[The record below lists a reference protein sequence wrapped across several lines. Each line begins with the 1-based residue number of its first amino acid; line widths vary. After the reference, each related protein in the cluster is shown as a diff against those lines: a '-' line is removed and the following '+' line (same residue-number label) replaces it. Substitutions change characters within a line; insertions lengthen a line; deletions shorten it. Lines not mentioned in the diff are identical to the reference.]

1 MNFLAPLAFF
11 FAATIPVVIVF
22 YLLKR
27 RRVAR
32 VVPSTLL
39 WQKFLAETQASAPF
53 QKLRKNWLLILQIL
67 LLILAVLALSRPYL
81 AGKSSGGR
89 LVVVILDA
97 SASMQATDEAPTRFA
112 KARSN
117 ALKLV
122 DALHDEDRMVVLE
135 VGANTEVKQSAT
147 SEKAALR
154 RALNAIEA
162 RDTPTR
168 LKEALKLA
176 ETLVQKEASPEVHL
190 FSDGAVGGLE
200 DFESAGLPLVFHQ
213 VGRRADNVAITA
225 LDVRSNPDN
234 PLQRAVFAN
243 LVNYSTNSHTLTLEF
258 LAGGQIKEVK
268 PLTLA
273 PGETSPQVFITTQE
287 RDDVF
292 EVRMDARDDLSL
304 DNRAAVVSLLP
315 QPTRVLL
322 VSAGN
327 RLLEKAL
334 RAATG
339 VDLTTARALDGT
351 EASFDIVVLDGV
363 LPERWPEGNLL
374 VFNVAPPAWFA
385 SVSQQST
392 PAIVDWKG
400 NHPLLRF
407 VSFDNVQIAESL
419 VVKTPPWGLS
429 LVESPQ
435 SPLIIAGETGR
446 QRVAWVGF
454 DSLGSTWPLR
464 FSFPIFIANA
474 VEWLSP
480 SAINASQLT
489 VRSGDPFRLALA
501 EKTHAAVITTP
512 DGSKLTVPVDPA
524 RGEVLFGGT
533 ARQGIY
539 RLQAGTNEVTF
550 CVNLT
555 DAAESNL
562 EPKSELRFGK
572 YSKAATI
579 DFRNTN
585 LEIWRWIALGALAVL
600 LFEWWYYHRRT
611 A

>member
-11 FAATIPVVIVF
+11 FAVTIPVVILF

-27 RRVAR
+27 RRVVR

-67 LLILAVLALSRPYL
+67 LLVLAVLALSRPYL

-112 KARSN
+112 KARAD

-154 RALNAIEA
+154 RALNGIEA

-176 ETLVQKEASPEVHL
+176 ETLVQKEARPEVHL

-200 DFESAGLPLVFHQ
+200 DFESTGLPLVFHQ
-213 VGRRADNVAITA
+213 VGRRANNVAITA
-225 LDVRSNPDN
+225 LDVRSNPEN

-243 LVNYSTNSHTLTLEF
+243 IVNYSTNSQTLTLEF
-258 LAGGQIKEVK
+258 LAGGEIKEVK

-287 RDDVF
+287 RDGVF
-292 EVRMDARDDLSL
+292 EVRMDARDDLLL

-322 VSAGN
+322 VSVGN

-339 VDLTTARALDGT
+339 VDLSIARSLDGT
-351 EASFDIVVLDGV
+351 ESSFDIVVLDGV

-374 VFNVAPPAWFA
+374 IFNVAPPAWFP
-385 SVSQQST
+385 SVGRQST

-435 SPLIIAGETGR
+435 SPLVIAGETGR

-489 VRSGDPFRLALA
+489 VRSGEPFRLALA
-501 EKTHAAVITTP
+501 EKTTGAVITTP
-512 DGSKLTVPVDPA
+512 DGSKVTVPVDPA
-524 RGEVLFGGT
+524 RGEVLFGAT

-539 RLQAGTNEVTF
+539 RLQAGTNEVSF

-555 DAAESNL
+555 DATESNL

-572 YSKAATI
+572 YSKAAAI